1 MFSSITWVE
10 YLSAIIFLLIIYYPV
25 IGFKFYKWEIL
36 HVFGISKVEDE
47 QTANE
52 ALSSLKQFASSEK
65 SEDYLPESLLEVDTS
80 AVVQSFTDEVKAYVQ
95 ETHFSEIKKEDILF
109 SLQKIALKYSVLK
122 EADCKIDLQNLI
134 LNEVNIKFP
143 TLLKSGDLQ
152 RLWN

>member
-1 MFSSITWVE
+1 MFSSITWGE

-36 HVFGISKVEDE
+36 QVFGISKVEDE
-47 QTANE
+47 QIANE
-52 ALSSLKQFASSEK
+52 ALSSLKQFASSEN
-65 SEDYLPESLLEVDTS
+65 SEDYLPKPLAEVDVFP
-80 AVVQSFTDEVKAYVQ
+80 VVQSFIDEVKAYLQ

-134 LNEVNIKFP
+134 LNEVNMKFP
-143 TLLKSGDLQ
+143 NLLKSVDLQ
-152 RLWN
+152 RL